1 MDSKSI
7 RAHHPTTNRNARRA
21 SRGTSAVAVAE
32 TIVEA
37 REATMPS
44 AAMKSA
50 KSTVKRA
57 GVKAAVMEATAA
69 VKTAA
74 MEATAAVKTAAPAMR
89 AGMGEVR
96 LAERCS
102 EQQNSCSSSQN
113 PS

>member
-1 MDSKSI
+1 MVPV
-7 RAHHPTTNRNARRA
+7 A
-21 SRGTSAVAVAE
+21 AVAVAE

-44 AAMKSA
+44 AAVKSA
-50 KSTVKRA
+50 KSAVKRA
-57 GVKAAVMEATAA
+57 G

-74 MEATAAVKTAAPAMR
+74 MEATAVEAAAMEAAAGVKTSAPAMR

-96 LAERCS
+96 LAEHS
-102 EQQNSCSSSQN
+102 SKQQSTPYSSQN

>member
-1 MDSKSI
+1 MVPV
-7 RAHHPTTNRNARRA
+7 A
-21 SRGTSAVAVAE
+21 AVAVAE

-44 AAMKSA
+44 AAVKSA
-50 KSTVKRA
+50 KSAVKRA
-57 GVKAAVMEATAA
+57 AVKRAAVKGAG

-74 MEATAAVKTAAPAMR
+74 MEATAVEAAAMEAAAGVKTSAPAMR

-96 LAERCS
+96 LAEHS
-102 EQQNSCSSSQN
+102 SKQQSTPYSSQN